1 MTKMLGTF
9 TPEVQ
14 GAVPSDRSAG
24 SARALTILAT
34 KLCFFPI
41 SRRRGLVLDA
51 GQEEDRCRRVCDVL
65 PSRTLPSATQA
76 PHPAHLEAR

>member
-24 SARALTILAT
+24 SACVLTILAAS
-34 KLCFFPI
+34 LCFFAL

-51 GQEEDRCRRVCDVL
+51 GQEEDRWRRVCGVL
-65 PSRTLPSATQA
+65 PGSPALPGQL
-76 PHPAHLEAR
+76 HLDP